1 MRPRLRPSFG
11 LAVAAA
17 GLFLAALDAY
27 VVVTLLPRML
37 SDVDLPVD
45 RLEAASP
52 IITGFLAGY
61 VVAMPLLGAASDLR
75 GRLPVY
81 LASLAVFGLGSVLT
95 ALAGTLAWL
104 VVGRVLQGLG
114 GGALVPLT
122 LALAAD
128 LYPAGR
134 RGVVLG
140 LVSGVQE
147 AGSVVGPV
155 WGTAVALLG
164 GWRVAFW
171 LNLPLVLLIGLV
183 LWRSTPT
190 PSASGGG
197 TSPRSGEGASSPDL
211 VGAGLLGLGVGA
223 LAVALY
229 PDQPSVR
236 AVNYWWAPLSALAAL
251 LLGAYL
257 WRQLRRLEPL
267 IARPLLASP
276 PFWGAL
282 LANLLVGGALMVA
295 LVDVPIFARGVF
307 NVDQNAAGLL
317 LTAFLVGVPVGAV
330 VGGWGA
336 TRSGPRLPAVAGLL
350 LAGGVFLLLAGW
362 GVKEPRARA
371 YVELAVMGLGFG
383 VVIAPLAASALD
395 ATRRRE
401 HGLVSSLLVAARTVG
416 MLGAL
421 AALTAFGLH
430 RFYQLLKPPPDTGS
444 LHDRLQAL
452 EANVTSALVAEYHEI
467 FLLAALL
474 CLAAAV
480 IAGLTLGPRRP
491 VHISE

>member
-1 MRPRLRPSFG
+1 
-11 LAVAAA
+11 
-17 GLFLAALDAY
+17 

-37 SDVDLPVD
+37 SDIDLPVD

-81 LASLAVFGLGSVLT
+81 LASMAVFGLGSLVT
-95 ALAGTLAWL
+95 AVAPTLNWL
-104 VVGRVLQGLG
+104 VLGRVVQGLG

-128 LYPAGR
+128 LYPPGR

-140 LVSGVQE
+140 LVSAVQE

-164 GWRVAFW
+164 GWRFAFW
-171 LNLPLVLLIGLV
+171 LNLPLVVLLGVGVWL
-183 LWRSTPT
+183 SSPS

-197 TSPRSGEGASSPDL
+197 TSPPSGEEFGRPDL
-211 VGAGLLGLGVGA
+211 MGAGLLGLGLGA
-223 LAVALY
+223 LVLALY
-229 PDQPSVR
+229 PDDPSVR
-236 AVNYWWAPLSALAAL
+236 AVNYWWLPLSAAAAVF
-251 LLGAYL
+251 LGAYL
-257 WRQLRRLEPL
+257 WRQVRRLEPL
-267 IARPLLASP
+267 IPRALLASP
-276 PFWGAL
+276 PFWGAV

-317 LTAFLVGVPVGAV
+317 LTSFLVGVPVGALA
-330 VGGWGA
+330 GGWLAG
-336 TRSGPRLPAVAGLL
+336 RLGPRLPAVAGLIV
-350 LAGGVFLLLAGW
+350 AGSMFLVLAGW
-362 GVKEPRARA
+362 GVSEPRSRA
-371 YVELAVMGLGFG
+371 YAELAVMGLGFG

-401 HGLVSSLLVAARTVG
+401 HGLVSSLVVTARTVG

-421 AALTAFGLH
+421 SALTAFGLH
-430 RFYQLLKPPPDTGS
+430 RFYQLLPPPPGGNLS
-444 LHDRLQAL
+444 LHDRLKIL
-452 EANVTSALVAEYHEI
+452 ENNITLALVLEYHEI
-467 FLLAALL
+467 FRLAALL
-474 CLAAAV
+474 CAVAAV
-480 IAGLTLGPRRP
+480 IAGLTLGQARKAPP
-491 VHISE
+491 PAT

>member
-1 MRPRLRPSFG
+1 M
-11 LAVAAA
+11 
-17 GLFLAALDAY
+17 
-27 VVVTLLPRML
+27 VVTLLPGML
-37 SDVDLPVD
+37 ADIDLPVD

-61 VVAMPLLGAASDLR
+61 VVAMPLLGAASDVR

-81 LASLAVFGLGSVLT
+81 LGSLFVFGLGSLLT
-95 ALAGTLAWL
+95 ALAGSLGWL
-104 VVGRVLQGLG
+104 VAGRVLQGLG

-128 LYPAGR
+128 LYPPGR

-171 LNLPLVLLIGLV
+171 LNLPLVLLIGAV
-183 LWRSTPT
+183 LWRTT
-190 PSASGGG
+190 PSPSAAGGG
-197 TSPRSGEGASSPDL
+197 TSPHRGEESSPDL
-211 VGAGLLGLGVGA
+211 PAAALLGLGLGA
-223 LAVALY
+223 LSIALY

-236 AVNYWWAPLSALAAL
+236 AVNFWWAPLSLLAVL

-257 WRQLRRLEPL
+257 WRQVRRLEPL
-267 IARPLLASP
+267 ISRPLLASP
-276 PFWGAL
+276 PFWGAV

-317 LTAFLVGVPVGAV
+317 LTAFLVGVPLGALA
-330 VGGWGA
+330 GGWAAG
-336 TRSGPRLPAVAGLL
+336 RLGPRLPAVAGLL
-350 LAGGVFLLLAGW
+350 LAGAVFLVLAGW
-362 GVKEPRARA
+362 GVSEPRTRA
-371 YVELAVMGLGFG
+371 YLELGVMGFGFG

-395 ATRRRE
+395 ATQRRE
-401 HGLVSSLLVAARTVG
+401 HGLVSSLVVAARTLG

-421 AALTAFGLH
+421 SALTAFGLH
-430 RFYQLLKPPPDTGS
+430 RFYQLLVPPPDTGS

-452 EANVTSALVAEYHEI
+452 EANITTALVAEYHDI
-467 FLLAALL
+467 FRLAAAL

-480 IAGLTLGPRRP
+480 IAGLTLGPRRA
-491 VHISE
+491 VKRLQ